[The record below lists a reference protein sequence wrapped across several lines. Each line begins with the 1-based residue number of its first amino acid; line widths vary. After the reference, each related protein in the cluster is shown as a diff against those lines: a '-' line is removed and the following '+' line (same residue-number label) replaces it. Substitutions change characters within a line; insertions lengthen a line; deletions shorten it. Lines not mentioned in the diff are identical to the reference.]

1 MTELVSVAIFLAGL
15 YYVSFAIVRWIRK
28 PHEHWT
34 PEPQKP
40 IPIPVEPTPCEG
52 CIELERRLKRA
63 EAKANRWESTAEAT
77 IEAYR
82 AGMPELH
89 SILRRVRDHHL
100 PGWKLTEAGMC
111 PICVESK
118 LFERVEALFHS
129 DLSWVWKDEE
139 TPQP

>member
-1 MTELVSVAIFLAGL
+1 MTQVVAIAIFLAGI
-15 YYVSFAIVRWIRK
+15 YYVSCALVRWIRK

-34 PEPQKP
+34 PEPQKQD
-40 IPIPVEPTPCEG
+40 PVEPTPCYQ
-52 CIELERRLKRA
+52 CIELERRRKQA
-63 EAKANRWESTAEAT
+63 EAKADRWKSTAEAR

-100 PGWKLTEAGMC
+100 PGWKLTEVGMC

-118 LFERVEALFHS
+118 LFDRVEALFRP
-129 DLSWVWKDEE
+129 DPSWVWKDEE